1 MRNILRI
8 FTGDVRHLLTNVIG
22 AIVVVGFIL
31 VPSLYAWFATAG
43 FWDPYSNTK
52 NIQVAVANLDEG
64 YQSDL
69 VPVKINAGDNVVS
82 ALHENDNFDWVFVD
96 EQQAIEGIESG
107 QYYASIIIP
116 KTFSA
121 DLMTVFSDDITHSSI
136 IYYTNEKENAIAPRV
151 TDAGASAIQVQIDE
165 TFTETVTSVALST
178 ASNLMDF
185 LNGSGLT
192 NYATVLSSHLDD
204 AIEQLD
210 MAASQTSAFAELMGA
225 SCALID
231 GSADL
236 LGNTSTLTQNT
247 NTILS
252 EAQSGLNSA
261 NEALGNSTALINQAL
276 SQSTASY
283 DAIKAAIDRAFDA
296 MQNDPAAAKDT
307 LLQVK
312 QNIAN
317 SVMTYTTIR
326 DQLSQLDPQ
335 SPAIPAL
342 TQAIT
347 ILESLTNDIDNI
359 IANIDS
365 TTASVQEARKQITD
379 QLESAKSS
387 LTGIQSDYEATLAE
401 AAGELNTSLSAIKS
415 SSSELS
421 NELDS
426 MNESITAASGSLSQ
440 SLHHAQDTL
449 TNTTQVLEEASA
461 HLHEGKEQLD
471 RALASGDLETVK
483 SIIGSDPGR
492 IASFLAAPT
501 KVDRHAV
508 YPVANNGSAMSP
520 YYTSLSMWVASL
532 FMVVLM
538 SVHVSQKR
546 REKLDNPTPNQLYL
560 GRYGV
565 FGLLA
570 LLQATTVALGNVF
583 FLGVQCEHLLL
594 YLLTCWVSAFVFS
607 LTIYTL
613 VVSFG
618 NVGKA
623 ISVIGL
629 VLQLAGSG
637 GIFPVEMSGAFFE
650 AIYPWLPFAHSMP
663 AMQACIAGLYGNQ
676 FWIDIIQLL
685 LFAIPA
691 LLLGLVLRKPMIRFN
706 QFFIAKVEETKLI

>member
-1 MRNILRI
+1 MHNILRI
-8 FTGDVRHLLTNVIG
+8 FTGDMKHLLTNVIG

-43 FWDPYSNTK
+43 FWDPYANTK

-82 ALHENDNFDWVFVD
+82 ALHENDSFDWVFVD
-96 EQQAIEGIESG
+96 EQQALEGIESG

-116 KTFSA
+116 KSFSA

-136 IYYTNEKENAIAPRV
+136 QYYTNEKENAIAPRV

-192 NYATVLSSHLDD
+192 NYATVLSNHLDG

-210 MAASQTSAFAELMGA
+210 MAASQTSAFSELMGA
-225 SCALID
+225 SAALID
-231 GSADL
+231 GSSDV
-236 LGNTSTLTQNT
+236 LGNTSSLTQST
-247 NTILS
+247 NDILT

-261 NEALGNSTALINQAL
+261 NDALGNSTALINQAL
-276 SQSTASY
+276 SQSAQSY
-283 DAIKAAIDRAFDA
+283 DAIKQAVDNAFDA

-312 QNIAN
+312 QNLDNSIA
-317 SVMTYTTIR
+317 SYTTIR
-326 DQLSQLDPQ
+326 DQLTQLDPQ

-342 TQAIT
+342 TQAIS
-347 ILESLTNDIDNI
+347 ILESLNHNIDEI
-359 IANIDS
+359 IASIDS
-365 TTASVQEARKQITD
+365 TTASVQDARKQITE
-379 QLESAKSS
+379 QLESAKASI
-387 LTGIQSDYEATLAE
+387 TGIQTDYEATLSQATE
-401 AAGELNTSLSAIKS
+401 ELNMSLSAIKS

-421 NELDS
+421 SELDS
-426 MNESITAASGSLSQ
+426 MSASVTTASDNLSQ
-440 SLHHAQDTL
+440 SLHKSEETL
-449 TNTTQVLEEASA
+449 SHTTDVLKDASN
-461 HLHEGKEQLD
+461 HLSEGKQQLD
-471 RALASGDLETVK
+471 HALATGNLDAVK
-483 SIIGSDPGR
+483 NIIGSDPGK
-492 IASFLAAPT
+492 IAGFLAAPT
-501 KVDRHAV
+501 TVERHAV
-508 YPVANNGSAMSP
+508 YPIANNGSAMSP

-538 SVHVSQKR
+538 SVHVSETR
-546 REKLDNPTPNQLYL
+546 RKTLNNPTPNQLYL

-583 FLGVQCEHLLL
+583 FLGVQCEHLFL
-594 YLLTCWVSAFVFS
+594 YLLTCWVSALVFS

-676 FWIDIIQLL
+676 FWVDIIELL
-685 LFAIPA
+685 LFIIPA

-706 QFFIAKVEETKLI
+706 QFFITKVEETKLI

>member
-1 MRNILRI
+1 MHNILRI
-8 FTGDVRHLLTNVIG
+8 FTGDMKHLLTNVIG

-43 FWDPYSNTK
+43 FWDPYANTK

-96 EQQAIEGIESG
+96 EQQAVEGIESG

-192 NYATVLSSHLDD
+192 NYATVLSSHLDG

-225 SCALID
+225 SAALID
-231 GSADL
+231 GSSDL
-236 LGNTSTLTQNT
+236 LGNTSSLTQST

-252 EAQSGLNSA
+252 EAQSGLTSA
-261 NEALGNSTALINQAL
+261 NDALGSSTALINQAL
-276 SQSTASY
+276 AQSAQSY
-283 DAIKAAIDRAFDA
+283 DAIKSAIDRAFDV
-296 MQNDPAAAKDT
+296 MQNDPAAAKAT
-307 LLQVK
+307 LSQVK
-312 QNIAN
+312 QNLDN
-317 SVMTYTTIR
+317 SVAAYTTIR
-326 DQLSQLDPQ
+326 DQLTQLDPQ

-342 TQAIT
+342 TQAIS
-347 ILESLTNDIDNI
+347 ILQSLNHNIDEI
-359 IANIDS
+359 IASIDS
-365 TTASVQEARKQITD
+365 TTASVQDARKQISD
-379 QLESAKSS
+379 QLDQAKASI
-387 LTGIQSDYEATLAE
+387 TGIQTDYEKTLSEATE
-401 AAGELNTSLSAIKS
+401 ELNTSLSAIKS
-415 SSSELS
+415 TSSELS
-421 NELDS
+421 GELDS
-426 MNESITAASGSLSQ
+426 MSESILTASDNLSQ
-440 SLHHAQDTL
+440 SLHNAHDTL
-449 TNTTQVLEEASA
+449 TTTTSVLEEASA
-461 HLHEGKEQLD
+461 HLTEGKQQLD
-471 RALASGDLETVK
+471 HAIATGNLDAIKT
-483 SIIGSDPGR
+483 IIGDDPSR

-501 KVDRHAV
+501 SVERHAV

-538 SVHVSQKR
+538 SVHVSKKR
-546 REKLDNPTPNQLYL
+546 RETLDNPTPNQLYL

-594 YLLTCWVSAFVFS
+594 YLITCWVSSIVFS

-676 FWIDIIQLL
+676 FWVDIIELS
-685 LFAIPA
+685 LFIIPA

>member
-236 LGNTSTLTQNT
+236 LGNTSTLTQST

-296 MQNDPAAAKDT
+296 MQNDPAAAKNT

-347 ILESLTNDIDNI
+347 ILESLTHDIDNI
-359 IANIDS
+359 IDNIDS

-387 LTGIQSDYEATLAE
+387 LAGIQSDYEATLAE

-449 TNTTQVLEEASA
+449 TNTTQILEEASA

-471 RALASGDLETVK
+471 HALASGDLETVK

>member
-1 MRNILRI
+1 MHNILRI
-8 FTGDVRHLLTNVIG
+8 FTGDMKHLLTNVIG

-43 FWDPYSNTK
+43 FWDPYANTK

-82 ALHENDNFDWVFVD
+82 ALHENDSFDWVFVD
-96 EQQAIEGIESG
+96 EQQAIDGIESG

-116 KTFSA
+116 KSFSA

-185 LNGSGLT
+185 LNGSGLA
-192 NYATVLSSHLDD
+192 NYATVLSNHLDG

-225 SCALID
+225 SAALID
-231 GSADL
+231 GSSDL
-236 LGNTSTLTQNT
+236 LGNTSSLTQST

-252 EAQSGLNSA
+252 EAQSGLASA
-261 NEALGNSTALINQAL
+261 NDALGNSTALINQAL
-276 SQSTASY
+276 AQSAQSY
-283 DAIKAAIDRAFDA
+283 DAIKAAIDRAFDV

-307 LLQVK
+307 LQQVK
-312 QNIAN
+312 QNLDNSIAA
-317 SVMTYTTIR
+317 YTIMR
-326 DQLSQLDPQ
+326 DQLTQLDPQ

-342 TQAIT
+342 TQAISL
-347 ILESLTNDIDNI
+347 LESLNHNIDEI

-365 TTASVQEARKQITD
+365 TTASVQDARKQISD
-379 QLESAKSS
+379 QLDQAKASI
-387 LTGIQSDYEATLAE
+387 TGIQTDYEKTLAE
-401 AAGELNTSLSAIKS
+401 ATDELNTSLSAIKA

-421 NELDS
+421 GELDS
-426 MNESITAASGSLSQ
+426 MSDSILNTSDNLSQ
-440 SLHHAQDTL
+440 SLHNAQDTL
-449 TNTTQVLEEASA
+449 TTTTHVLEEASA
-461 HLHEGKEQLD
+461 HLSEGKQQLD
-471 RALASGDLETVK
+471 HALATGNLDAVK
-483 SIIGSDPGR
+483 TIIGDDPGR

-501 KVDRHAV
+501 SVERHPV

-538 SVHVSQKR
+538 SVHVSKKR
-546 REKLDNPTPNQLYL
+546 RETLDNPTPNQLYL

-594 YLLTCWVSAFVFS
+594 YLITCWVSSIVFS

-676 FWIDIIQLL
+676 FWVDIIELS
-685 LFAIPA
+685 LFIIPA

>member
-347 ILESLTNDIDNI
+347 ILESLTHDIDNI

-501 KVDRHAV
+501 KIDRHAV

-546 REKLDNPTPNQLYL
+546 REKLDSPTPNQLYL

-663 AMQACIAGLYGNQ
+663 AIQACIAGLYGNQ

>member
-1 MRNILRI
+1 
-8 FTGDVRHLLTNVIG
+8 
-22 AIVVVGFIL
+22 
-31 VPSLYAWFATAG
+31 
-43 FWDPYSNTK
+43 
-52 NIQVAVANLDEG
+52 
-64 YQSDL
+64 
-69 VPVKINAGDNVVS
+69 
-82 ALHENDNFDWVFVD
+82 
-96 EQQAIEGIESG
+96 
-107 QYYASIIIP
+107 
-116 KTFSA
+116 
-121 DLMTVFSDDITHSSI
+121 
-136 IYYTNEKENAIAPRV
+136 
-151 TDAGASAIQVQIDE
+151 
-165 TFTETVTSVALST
+165 
-178 ASNLMDF
+178 
-185 LNGSGLT
+185 
-192 NYATVLSSHLDD
+192 
-204 AIEQLD
+204 
-210 MAASQTSAFAELMGA
+210 
-225 SCALID
+225 
-231 GSADL
+231 
-236 LGNTSTLTQNT
+236 
-247 NTILS
+247 
-252 EAQSGLNSA
+252 
-261 NEALGNSTALINQAL
+261 
-276 SQSTASY
+276 
-283 DAIKAAIDRAFDA
+283 
-296 MQNDPAAAKDT
+296 
-307 LLQVK
+307 
-312 QNIAN
+312 
-317 SVMTYTTIR
+317 MTYTTIR

-347 ILESLTNDIDNI
+347 ILESLTHDIDNI

-387 LTGIQSDYEATLAE
+387 LAGIQSDYEATLAE

-440 SLHHAQDTL
+440 SLHHAQVTL

-471 RALASGDLETVK
+471 HALASGDLETVK

>member
-1 MRNILRI
+1 MHNILRI
-8 FTGDVRHLLTNVIG
+8 FTGDMKHLLTNVIG

-43 FWDPYSNTK
+43 FWDPYANTK

-82 ALHENDNFDWVFVD
+82 ALHENDSFDWVFVD
-96 EQQAIEGIESG
+96 EQQALEGIESG

-116 KTFSA
+116 KSFSA

-136 IYYTNEKENAIAPRV
+136 QYYTNEKENAIAPRV

-192 NYATVLSSHLDD
+192 NYATVLSNHLDG

-210 MAASQTSAFAELMGA
+210 MAASQTSAFSELMGA
-225 SCALID
+225 SAALID
-231 GSADL
+231 GSSDVL
-236 LGNTSTLTQNT
+236 ENTSSLTQST
-247 NTILS
+247 NGILA

-261 NEALGNSTALINQAL
+261 NDALGNSTALINQAL
-276 SQSTASY
+276 NQSAQSY
-283 DAIKAAIDRAFDA
+283 DAIKQAIDNAFDA

-312 QNIAN
+312 QNLDNSIA
-317 SVMTYTTIR
+317 SYTTIR
-326 DQLSQLDPQ
+326 DQLTQLDPQ

-342 TQAIT
+342 TQAIS
-347 ILESLTNDIDNI
+347 ILESLNHNIDEI
-359 IANIDS
+359 IASIDS
-365 TTASVQEARKQITD
+365 TTASVQDARKQITE
-379 QLESAKSS
+379 QLESAKASI
-387 LTGIQSDYEATLAE
+387 TGIQTDYEATLSQATE
-401 AAGELNTSLSAIKS
+401 ELNTSLSAIKS

-426 MNESITAASGSLSQ
+426 MSASITTASGNLSQ
-440 SLHHAQDTL
+440 SLHKSEETL
-449 TNTTQVLEEASA
+449 SHTTNVLKDASN
-461 HLHEGKEQLD
+461 HLSEGKQQLD
-471 RALASGDLETVK
+471 HALATGNLDAVK
-483 SIIGSDPGR
+483 NIIGSDPGK
-492 IASFLAAPT
+492 IAGFLAAPT
-501 KVDRHAV
+501 TVERHAI
-508 YPVANNGSAMSP
+508 YPIANNGSAMSP

-538 SVHVSQKR
+538 SVHVSEKR
-546 REKLDNPTPNQLYL
+546 RKTLNNPTPNQLYL

-570 LLQATTVALGNVF
+570 LLQGTTVALGNVF
-583 FLGVQCEHLLL
+583 FLGVQCEHLFL

-676 FWIDIIQLL
+676 FWVDIIELL
-685 LFAIPA
+685 LFIIPA

-706 QFFIAKVEETKLI
+706 QFFITKVEETKLI

>member
-1 MRNILRI
+1 MHNILRI
-8 FTGDVRHLLTNVIG
+8 FTGDMKHLLTNVIG

-82 ALHENDNFDWVFVD
+82 ALHENDSFDWVFVS

-192 NYATVLSSHLDD
+192 NYATALSSRLDE

-210 MAASQTSAFAELMGA
+210 MAASQTSTFAELMGA

-236 LGNTSTLTQNT
+236 LGNTSNLTQST

-252 EAQSGLNSA
+252 EAQSGISSA
-261 NEALGNSTALINQAL
+261 NDALENSTALINQAL
-276 SQSTASY
+276 SQSAASY
-283 DAIKAAIDRAFDA
+283 DTIKAALDRAFDA

-307 LLQVK
+307 LTHIQ
-312 QNIAN
+312 QNLAN
-317 SVMTYTTIR
+317 TISSYTTMR
-326 DQLSQLDPQ
+326 DQLTQLDPQ
-335 SPAIPAL
+335 SPVIPAL
-342 TQAIT
+342 TQAIS
-347 ILESLTNDIDNI
+347 ILESLTHDIDEI
-359 IANIDS
+359 ITGIDS
-365 TTASVQEARKQITD
+365 TTASVQESRKQISD
-379 QLESAKSS
+379 QLDQAKKSI
-387 LTGIQSDYEATLAE
+387 TGIQSDYEATLAE
-401 AAGELNTSLSAIKS
+401 ATNELNSSLSAIKS
-415 SSSELS
+415 SSAELS
-421 NELDS
+421 DELNSMSDS
-426 MNESITAASGSLSQ
+426 IVTTSGSLSQ
-440 SLHHAQDTL
+440 SLHQAQDALMT
-449 TNTTQVLEEASA
+449 TTQVLKDAST
-461 HLHEGKEQLD
+461 HLKEGKQRLD
-471 RALASGDLETVK
+471 KALSSGDLDTVK
-483 SIIGSDPGR
+483 SIIGSDPER

-538 SVHVSQKR
+538 QVHVSQKR
-546 REKLDNPTPNQLYL
+546 RQKLDNPTPNQLYL

-583 FLGVQCEHLLL
+583 FLGVQCEHLFL

-607 LTIYTL
+607 LTIYTF

-663 AMQACIAGLYGNQ
+663 AMQACIAGMYGNQ
-676 FWIDIIQLL
+676 FWVDIFQLL
-685 LFAIPA
+685 LFVIPV

-706 QFFIAKVEETKLI
+706 QFFITKVEETKLI